1 MENEM
6 ERMESDVNDI
16 TWQVSPLSTVHEP
29 LSQPGALSE
38 GPVKFLLVS
47 GATDDGRWGLVG
59 AYWLSID
66 GGARWVRRFAERHLD
81 RQRNRAKPHGSASI
95 AGWDA
100 ERIYAFWRKQ
110 VGMAGRVMI
119 DPQQHADTLF
129 HVARRVGAP
138 SRRSG
143 VPPTPP
149 T

>member
-1 MENEM
+1 MERDM

-47 GATDDGRWGLVG
+47 GAMDDGRWGLVG

-66 GGARWVRRFAERHLD
+66 AERGGFVVSPNAIWTGSELVKSLTGALD
-81 RQRNRAKPHGSASI
+81 R
-95 AGWDA
+95 GWDA
-100 ERIYAFWRKQ
+100 ERIYAFWRNQ
-110 VGMAGRVMI
+110 VGMAGKVMI

-129 HVARRVGAP
+129 HVARRVGAL
-138 SRRSG
+138 
-143 VPPTPP
+143 
-149 T
+149 